1 MIVTTNIFLLPFV
14 LIIWVI
20 DSWVVLLS
28 AKLVLQNV
36 RTAWA
41 GRACTAI
48 APFTD
53 GLLTPA
59 TRWVQRRWPRISVA
73 AIGFAV
79 LLFCVILRQLIVRI
93 IVGLA

>member
-14 LIIWVI
+14 LIIWALDVWI
-20 DSWVVLLS
+20 ILLS
-28 AKLVLQNV
+28 ARLVLQHV
-36 RTAWA
+36 RADWA

-53 GLLTPA
+53 GLLTPV
-59 TRWVQRRWPRISVA
+59 TQWVQRRWPQLSVA
-73 AIGFAV
+73 AIGLAV

-93 IVGLA
+93 VVALT

>member
-1 MIVTTNIFLLPFV
+1 MIVTTNILALPFV
-14 LIIWVI
+14 LLMWALDAWVI
-20 DSWVVLLS
+20 LLS
-28 AKLVLQNV
+28 ARLVLQQV
-36 RTAWA
+36 HAAWA

-59 TRWVQRRWPRISVA
+59 TQWAQSRWPRLSGA
-73 AIGFAV
+73 TIGLAV